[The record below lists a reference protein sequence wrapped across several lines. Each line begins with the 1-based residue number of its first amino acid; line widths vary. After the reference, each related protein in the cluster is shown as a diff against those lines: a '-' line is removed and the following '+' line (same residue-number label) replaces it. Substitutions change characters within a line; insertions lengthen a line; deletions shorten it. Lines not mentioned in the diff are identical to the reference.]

1 MSSLTAPQFLNQL
14 RSSAVLNQPSQS
26 LQQGSLVGGKVLKLY
41 PQAKALVQIGG
52 GQMNAQL
59 EASLSV
65 NERYV
70 FQVQQTKPMLRLKVV
85 EGEKGKTLQSST
97 QLLHQLGISSPSK
110 SQMSFV
116 NELIQRDIPFTRKD
130 LKEALQILEQWGPR
144 SKASQILLDMFSRN
158 LPVKSS
164 VFQALYTKYTES
176 SSLTASLQ
184 SIFTDAGSLESQTRA
199 SLGHQLQQVLGR
211 KGSGLPLDKMIM
223 RTFMNAPLGEQ
234 TAALQL
240 LQRSGHISNQT
251 SLSQIQTQLTV
262 NHNQSSAIQTFASLL
277 EEQVNGP
284 QSSLHSMDH
293 LKDAGRNLTSK
304 GIWEQLMSNKAN
316 HEKFPILKA
325 QQLLTV
331 SDPASFL
338 RQNQTSLQQA
348 VKQLNATAASK
359 ESESSFV
366 IKNSGELKGQLVSL
380 FQQQLPVSKNTKS
393 LLHQFSSILNK
404 LTEPNGNMP
413 GPMSPKLGQALNQL
427 SESLQV
433 AGVWSSLKGALS
445 NHGASQPSVEAL
457 GFLIGSSNPTKV
469 LNENRSPLKEVAN
482 TLSQVMN
489 NQLPKGE
496 ATKLIEWLR
505 HGLQETNEIA
515 MSSKDRFLVK
525 LKAYTQ
531 LSGINYEYQL
541 AERGEAPSSS
551 LKGSILQAMQDPL
564 ASSVADRLQRVLNHL
579 NAAPIMMQESEQSIQ
594 FNVQMPG
601 EWFGIEQDVTMD
613 VEGNKKENGE
623 IDPDYC
629 HILFYLDLQSLK
641 ETVIDMRIQ
650 KRVVQLTLFTENSGV
665 EDLIHMLKP
674 SLEKGLEQ
682 LNYKLST
689 VRHKEI
695 NLKDSSETAI
705 NRVNNPTRKTGGFD
719 LKI

>member
-1 MSSLTAPQFLNQL
+1 MSSLTAPQLLNQL
-14 RSSAVLNQPSQS
+14 RSSAVQTQLSQS

-70 FQVQQTKPMLRLKVV
+70 FQVQQTKPVLRLKVV

-97 QLLHQLGISSPSK
+97 QLLQQLGVSNPSK
-110 SQMSFV
+110 GQMSFV
-116 NELIQRDIPFTRKD
+116 NELIQRDIPFTQKD
-130 LKEALQILEQWGPR
+130 LKEALKIMEQTGAH
-144 SKASQILLDMFSRN
+144 SKASQVLLDMFSRN
-158 LPVKSS
+158 LPIKSS
-164 VFQALYTKYTES
+164 VFQALYTKYTDT

-184 SIFTDAGSLESQTRA
+184 SIFTDVGSFGGQIQD
-199 SLGHQLQQVLGR
+199 SLRHQLQQVLGR
-211 KGSGLPLDKMIM
+211 KGSGLPLEKMIM
-223 RTFMNAPLGEQ
+223 KTFMNAPIGEQ

-240 LQRSGHISNQT
+240 LQRSGYVSKET
-251 SLSQIQTQLTV
+251 SLSQIHTQVTV
-262 NHNQSSAIQTFASLL
+262 NHTQSA
-277 EEQVNGP
+277 
-284 QSSLHSMDH
+284 
-293 LKDAGRNLTSK
+293 
-304 GIWEQLMSNKAN
+304 AN
-316 HEKFPILKA
+316 
-325 QQLLTV
+325 
-331 SDPASFL
+331 
-338 RQNQTSLQQA
+338 
-348 VKQLNATAASK
+348 K

-404 LTEPNGNMP
+404 MTEPKGNMSVS
-413 GPMSPKLGQALNQL
+413 MSPKLGQALNQL
-427 SESLQV
+427 SEALQV
-433 AGVWSSLKGALS
+433 ADVWSSLKGALS
-445 NHGASQPSVEAL
+445 NHGASTPSVEAL
-457 GFLIGSSNPTKV
+457 ELLLGSSNSTKV
-469 LNENRSPLKEVAN
+469 MNENRSSLKEVAN

-496 ATKLIEWLR
+496 AAKLIEWLR
-505 HGLQETNEIA
+505 YGLQETNEIA
-515 MSSKDRFLVK
+515 MSSKDQFLVK

-541 AERGEAPSSS
+541 AEKGEAPSSS

-564 ASSVADRLQRVLNHL
+564 ATPVADRLQRVLNHL
-579 NAAPIMMQESEQSIQ
+579 NAAPIVMQESEQSIQ
-594 FNVQMPG
+594 FNLQMPG

-629 HILFYLDLQSLK
+629 HILFYLELQSLK

-650 KRVVQLTLFTENSGV
+650 QRIVQLTLFTDNNGV
-665 EDLIHMLKP
+665 GGLIHVLKP

-695 NLKDSSETAI
+695 NLKDASETAI
-705 NRVNNPTRKTGGFD
+705 NKVNTPTRKTGGFD
-719 LKI
+719 QKI